1 MEQYTIQFTQEESK
15 LLQHLA
21 SRIGVSPFDDPEEFC
36 KEAKELSEQIPQRIR
51 EHLVEFAEKGSQTGY
66 LLIQTGIE
74 NDVLTPLNNQLKVG
88 ENTEL
93 AKIQAILIHTI
104 SEMIAY
110 EAEGLGC
117 LFQDIVPVKSMSHE
131 QTSVGSNTELEIHT
145 EQAFS
150 KLRPDILCLACLRG
164 DPDALTYIL
173 PLHKIMDQ
181 MTTEEK
187 LLLREHLWKIG
198 VDLSFKIYGKEFAEG
213 EIRGPIPII
222 YGEEYDPHLTFDQD
236 LMFSFNETGEYLL
249 KKIENIYYR
258 DRFQHNLTPG
268 EIILIDNRR
277 AVHGRSPFFPK
288 YDGKDRFLVRC
299 FSTFDYEKS
308 AFARTGRMVNAMYS

>member
-1 MEQYTIQFTQEESK
+1 MEQYTIHFTQEESK
-15 LLQHLA
+15 LLQDLA
-21 SRIGVSPFDDPEEFC
+21 CKIGVSPSLNPEEFC
-36 KEAKELSEQIPQRIR
+36 KEAKELSYQIPERIR
-51 EHLVEFAEKGSQTGY
+51 EHLIEFAEKSSQTGY

-74 NDVLTPLNNQLKVG
+74 NDVLTPVNNRLKVG

-117 LFQDIVPVKSMSHE
+117 LFQDVLPVKSMSHE

-164 DPDALTYIL
+164 DPNALTYIL

-181 MTTEEK
+181 MNTKEK

-198 VDLSFKIYGKEFAEG
+198 VDLSFKLHGKGFAEG
-213 EIRGPIPII
+213 EIRGPMPII
-222 YGEEYDPHLTFDQD
+222 YGDENDPHLIFDQD

>member
-1 MEQYTIQFTQEESK
+1 MEKYTIHFTQEESK
-15 LLQHLA
+15 LMQDLA
-21 SRIGVSPFDDPEEFC
+21 SRIMVSPSGHPEEFC
-36 KEAKELSEQIPQRIR
+36 KESKELSKQIPQRIR
-51 EHLVEFAEKGSQTGY
+51 EHLIDFAKKGSQTGY
-66 LLIQTGIE
+66 LLIQTGIK
-74 NDVLTPLNNQLKVG
+74 NDIVAPVNNRLNVG

-93 AKIQAILIHTI
+93 AKIQAILIHSI

-110 EAEGLGC
+110 EAEGFGH

-131 QTSVGSNTELEIHT
+131 QTSIGSNTELEIHT

-164 DPDALTYIL
+164 DPNALTYIL
-173 PLHKIMDQ
+173 PLHKIMNE

-187 LLLREHLWKIG
+187 RLLRELLWQIG
-198 VDLSFKIYGKEFAEG
+198 VDLSFKLHGKEFKEG
-213 EIRGPIPII
+213 EIRGPISII
-222 YGEEYDPHLTFDQD
+222 SGEEDDPYLTFDQD

-249 KKIENIYYR
+249 KKIENIYYK
-258 DRFQHNLTPG
+258 DRFQHNLTSG

-288 YDGKDRFLVRC
+288 YDGNDRFLVRC
-299 FSTFDYEKS
+299 FSTFHYEKS
-308 AFARTGRMVNAMYS
+308 AFARTGRMVNAIYS

>member
-1 MEQYTIQFTQEESK
+1 MEQYTIQFTEEESK
-15 LLQHLA
+15 VMQYLA
-21 SRIGVSPFDDPEEFC
+21 SRIKVSPSLNPEEFC
-36 KEAKELSEQIPQRIR
+36 KEAKELSEQIPKRIR
-51 EHLVEFAEKGSQTGY
+51 EHLIEFAEKGSQTGY
-66 LLIQTGIE
+66 LLIQTNSK
-74 NDVLTPLNNQLKVG
+74 NDVLTPVNNRLQVG

-93 AKIQAILIHTI
+93 AKIQAILIHSI

-110 EAEGLGC
+110 EAEGFGH
-117 LFQDIVPVKSMSHE
+117 LFQDVVPVKSMSHE

-164 DPDALTYIL
+164 DLNALTYIL

-187 LLLREHLWKIG
+187 RLLREQSWKIG
-198 VDLSFKIYGKEFAEG
+198 VDLSFKLHGKEFAEG
-213 EIRGPIPII
+213 EIRGPISII
-222 YGEEYDPHLTFDQD
+222 YGDENDPHLTFDQD

-249 KKIENIYYR
+249 KKIENIYYK
-258 DRFQHNLTPG
+258 DRIQHNLTPG

-288 YDGKDRFLVRC
+288 YDGNDRFLIRC

-308 AFARTGRMVNAMYS
+308 AFARTGRMVNAVYS

>member
-1 MEQYTIQFTQEESK
+1 
-15 LLQHLA
+15 
-21 SRIGVSPFDDPEEFC
+21 
-36 KEAKELSEQIPQRIR
+36 
-51 EHLVEFAEKGSQTGY
+51 
-66 LLIQTGIE
+66 
-74 NDVLTPLNNQLKVG
+74 
-88 ENTEL
+88 
-93 AKIQAILIHTI
+93 
-104 SEMIAY
+104 
-110 EAEGLGC
+110 
-117 LFQDIVPVKSMSHE
+117 MSHE